1 MSGEFEGKSLDALY
15 AMIRSAKPGDL
26 TKAGNAL
33 EAASPQI
40 IKIATDLRVYFDKVQ
55 WEGAGGDG
63 FRLWGADMV
72 SETLKLS
79 DFTTTVGQEMQRAGQ
94 ALSEAQKSMPEPAG
108 QCYADPE
115 KEQARIKDETG
126 PKLQEA
132 IRQMERLTSYYKT
145 AKTRMESE
153 EEPQFA
159 PPEWTYKYI
168 QGSPYGD
175 GGSGAPSGGATTYSQ
190 SGSGPSSFAT
200 QHYPSG
206 PSSTGS
212 ASAGSGGLPAA
223 GPENRLLPE
232 PGTVPLPHEPVGTKL
247 DSVITTP
254 VQEAVGRGGIP
265 PASTQPTGPGT
276 GGPALLPPVAPV
288 TGPHTGSQPSRGP
301 VAPGIGAPRGPL
313 PGGTGP
319 LGLPRVGAPDG
330 IHGGQAVTGRGGT
343 SPLGP
348 RLPTG
353 TVVGEERGA
362 LGRGPMGMGGPGAG
376 FQGGSGAAGGP
387 GRRLAAQPGGTVGG
401 TPASGAVGRGPF
413 TPGGTGLVRPPA
425 STTAGSAQR
434 REAAARPDYLTEDE
448 ETWTAGRRSVVP
460 PVID

>member
-153 EEPQFA
+153 EEPRFA
-159 PPEWTYKYI
+159 PPELRIENGT
-168 QGSPYGD
+168 PYGSGGSRTQGT
-175 GGSGAPSGGATTYSQ
+175 GGSGPYFGGTGSSVPGEQYSPSNPPFS
-190 SGSGPSSFAT
+190 
-200 QHYPSG
+200 
-206 PSSTGS
+206 GS
-212 ASAGSGGLPAA
+212 ASAGPSGPFSSTSPEYRVPS
-223 GPENRLLPE
+223 GPGAVSLPE
-232 PGTVPLPHEPVGTKL
+232 EPVRTNL
-247 DSVITTP
+247 DSVVTTS
-254 VQEAVGRGGIP
+254 VQEPVGRGGTP
-265 PASTQPTGPGT
+265 PTPTQSTGSGP

-288 TGPHTGSQPSRGP
+288 SGPQAGSLPPRGP
-301 VAPGIGAPRGPL
+301 GAPGVGVPRGPL
-313 PGGTGP
+313 PGGTVP
-319 LGLPRVGAPDG
+319 LGPTRVGAPDG
-330 IHGGQAVTGRGGT
+330 IHGGQAVTGRGGGT

-348 RLPTG
+348 RLPMG

-362 LGRGPMGMGGPGAG
+362 LGRGPIGTAGPGAG
-376 FQGGSGAAGGP
+376 FQGAPTTGGGA
-387 GRRLAAQPGGTVGG
+387 GRRLAVQPGGTVSGA
-401 TPASGAVGRGPF
+401 PASGAVGRGHF

-425 STTAGSAQR
+425 STTPGSAQR

>member
-33 EAASPQI
+33 EAAAPQI
-40 IKIATDLRVYFDKVQ
+40 IKIAADLRVYFDKVQ
-55 WEGAGGDG
+55 WQGAGGDA
-63 FRLWGADMV
+63 FRVWGADMV

-153 EEPQFA
+153 EEPKFM
-159 PPEWTYKYI
+159 PPELGI
-168 QGSPYGD
+168 RAIEGSPYG
-175 GGSGAPSGGATTYSQ
+175 GGGGGAYSGGASAYSV
-190 SGSGPSSFAT
+190 GSAGPSSSVT
-200 QHYPSG
+200 QHGPSG
-206 PSSTGS
+206 PSSAGS
-212 ASAGSGGLPAA
+212 ASAGSGGPVAT
-223 GPENRLLPE
+223 GPEYRMPSE
-232 PGTVPLPHEPVGTKL
+232 PRTVPLPDESVGTSL
-247 DSVITTP
+247 DSVVMTP
-254 VQEAVGRGGIP
+254 VQEPVGRGGTP
-265 PASTQPTGPGT
+265 PAPTQPTGPAP
-276 GGPALLPPVAPV
+276 GGPALLSPVAPV
-288 TGPHTGSQPSRGP
+288 SSPHTGSLPPRGP
-301 VAPGIGAPRGPL
+301 VAGTGPARGPL
-313 PGGTGP
+313 PGVTGP
-319 LGLPRVGAPDG
+319 VGPTRVGAPDG
-330 IHGGQAVTGRGGT
+330 IHGGQPVTGRGGT

-348 RLPTG
+348 RLPMG

-362 LGRGPMGMGGPGAG
+362 LGRGPMGMAGPGAG
-376 FQGGSGAAGGP
+376 FQGAPGTGGGA
-387 GRRLAAQPGGTVGG
+387 GRRLAVQPGGTVSGA
-401 TPASGAVGRGPF
+401 PASGAVGRGHF

-425 STTAGSAQR
+425 STTPGPAQR

>member
-159 PPEWTYKYI
+159 PPTLDIRADGTPYGGGASGT
-168 QGSPYGD
+168 QGGGASSPYS
-175 GGSGAPSGGATTYSQ
+175 SGAGPSPGTAQYGA
-190 SGSGPSSFAT
+190 SGPSLTWPTSAGPGDSPSSAFPEQRA
-200 QHYPSG
+200 SG
-206 PSSTGS
+206 PGAVT
-212 ASAGSGGLPAA
+212 
-223 GPENRLLPE
+223 LPE
-232 PGTVPLPHEPVGTKL
+232 ERVGTNL
-247 DSVITTP
+247 DSVVMTP
-254 VQEAVGRGGIP
+254 VQEPVGRGGTP
-265 PASTQPTGPGT
+265 PAPTQPTGPGP
-276 GGPALLPPVAPV
+276 GGPTVLPPVAPV
-288 TGPHTGSQPSRGP
+288 SGPQTGSLPPRGP
-301 VAPGIGAPRGPL
+301 GAPGIGAPRGPL

-319 LGLPRVGAPDG
+319 VGPTRVGAPDG

-376 FQGGSGAAGGP
+376 FQGSPGAAGGP
-387 GRRLAAQPGGTVGG
+387 GRRLAAQPGGTVAGA
-401 TPASGAVGRGPF
+401 PASGAVGRGPF

-425 STTAGSAQR
+425 STTPGPAQR

>member
-33 EAASPQI
+33 EAAAPQI
-40 IKIATDLRVYFDKVQ
+40 IKIAADLRVYFDKVQ
-55 WEGAGGDG
+55 WQGAGGDA
-63 FRLWGADMV
+63 FRVWGADMV

-153 EEPQFA
+153 EEPKFT
-159 PPEWTYKYI
+159 PPRLDVKGAGT
-168 QGSPYGD
+168 PYG
-175 GGSGAPSGGATTYSQ
+175 GGGSAPQGSGASSQYAGGTGPSSSTAQYGA
-190 SGSGPSSFAT
+190 SGPSLT
-200 QHYPSG
+200 G
-206 PSSTGS
+206 P
-212 ASAGSGGLPAA
+212 ASAGPGGSPSWTSPEHRVSGPGAV
-223 GPENRLLPE
+223 LLPDE
-232 PGTVPLPHEPVGTKL
+232 HVGTNL
-247 DSVITTP
+247 DSVVMTP
-254 VQEAVGRGGIP
+254 VQEAVGRSGTP
-265 PASTQPTGPGT
+265 PGPTQPTGPGP

-288 TGPHTGSQPSRGP
+288 SSPQTGSLPSRGP
-301 VAPGIGAPRGPL
+301 VAPGVGVPRGPL
-313 PGGTGP
+313 PGVTGP
-319 LGLPRVGAPDG
+319 VGPTRVGAPDG
-330 IHGGQAVTGRGGT
+330 IHGGQPVTGRGGT

-348 RLPTG
+348 RLPMG

-362 LGRGPMGMGGPGAG
+362 LGRGPMGMAGPGAG
-376 FQGGSGAAGGP
+376 FQGAPGTGGGA
-387 GRRLAAQPGGTVGG
+387 GRRLAVQPGGTVSGA
-401 TPASGAVGRGPF
+401 PASGAVGRGHF

-425 STTAGSAQR
+425 STTPGPAQR